1 MQAVTKK
8 AATGIQLLRRP
19 AVFMVEDDD
28 AAAAQEC
35 LAGNGQAFTRLVER
49 YERPVYNVALRMLR
63 NPEDARDV
71 SQTVFLKAY
80 QGLEKY
86 DPQYKFYSWIY
97 RIAINESLNVL
108 RLRSREA
115 GPVDDQVPSGD
126 PGPAE
131 SLAEDS
137 TQREVADAIEHLKP
151 DYRAVIVLKYV
162 ADRSYEEIA
171 GILGIEVKTVRS
183 RLFTARQLM
192 KDRLSGRGVL
202 E

>member
-1 MQAVTKK
+1 M
-8 AATGIQLLRRP
+8 L
-19 AVFMVEDDD
+19 EDDD
-28 AAAAQEC
+28 AAAAREC
-35 LAGNGQAFTRLVER
+35 LAGNRQAFGRLVER

-131 SLAEDS
+131 SLAEDAV
-137 TQREVADAIEHLKP
+137 QREVADAIEHLKP

-183 RLFTARQLM
+183 RLFTARQAM
-192 KDRLSGRGVL
+192 KDRLSARGVL

>member
-1 MQAVTKK
+1 M
-8 AATGIQLLRRP
+8 I
-19 AVFMVEDDD
+19 EDDD
-28 AAAAQEC
+28 ATAAREC

-97 RIAINESLNVL
+97 RIAINEALDML
-108 RLRSREA
+108 RLRRREA
-115 GPVDDQVPSGD
+115 GPVDEQVPSGD

-137 TQREVADAIEHLKP
+137 TQREVADAIDQLKP
-151 DYRAVIVLKYV
+151 DYRAVIVLKYI

-183 RLFTARQLM
+183 RLFTARQAM
-192 KDRLSGRGVL
+192 KDRLSARGVL

>member
-1 MQAVTKK
+1 M
-8 AATGIQLLRRP
+8 I
-19 AVFMVEDDD
+19 EDDD
-28 AAAAQEC
+28 AAAVQEC
-35 LAGNGQAFTRLVER
+35 LAGDGRAFTGLVER

-86 DPQYKFYSWIY
+86 DPQYRFYSWIY

-108 RLRSREA
+108 RLRRREA
-115 GPVDDQVPSGD
+115 GPVDEQQPASG

-131 SLAEDS
+131 SLAEDV
-137 TQREVADAIEHLKP
+137 TQRELADAIDHLKP
-151 DYRAVIVLKYV
+151 DYRAVIVLKYI
-162 ADRSYEEIA
+162 AERSYEEIA
-171 GILGIEVKTVRS
+171 EILDIEVKTVRS
-183 RLFTARQLM
+183 RLFTARQQL
-192 KDRLSGRGVL
+192 KDRLSARGML